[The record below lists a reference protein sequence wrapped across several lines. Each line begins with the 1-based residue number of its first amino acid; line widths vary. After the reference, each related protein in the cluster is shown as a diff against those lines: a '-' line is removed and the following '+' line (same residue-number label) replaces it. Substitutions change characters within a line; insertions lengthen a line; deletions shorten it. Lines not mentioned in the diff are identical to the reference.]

1 MENLVHNFNPAY
13 YEINNN
19 DILGRGA
26 YGEVLKATANKEH
39 VQDIRREGLPE
50 ELAVK
55 TTKWR
60 DEEWNHKNSEY
71 LLVKKGFKFDHRN
84 IVRVFH
90 ISLDKMNAHWTR
102 QVIYMELC
110 DEDLKEYQKGKE
122 ILKIPEIRHV
132 LKGILDGLAYIHDN
146 GVIHRDLKEANVLLK
161 RINPEGNTIQ
171 NYDLK
176 LGDFNISKPQEN
188 MVCMTNTENVGTES
202 YRAPEVSQ
210 THYGSPCD
218 LWSLGILAFRLR
230 TREKFP
236 IIVGKPGDEDV
247 ICSELE
253 KIEEE
258 DLNNFLQQCLRLNPA
273 ERGTAIQLLDH
284 PFLNQGKYYAIL

>member
-13 YEINNN
+13 YEIKNN

-60 DEEWNHKNSEY
+60 DEDWKHKNSEY
-71 LLVKKGFKFDHRN
+71 LLVKKGFKFDHKN

-90 ISLDKMNAHWTR
+90 ISLDKMNANWTR
-102 QVIYMELC
+102 QMIYMELC
-110 DEDLKEYQKGKE
+110 DEDLKEFQGRNK
-122 ILKIPEIRHV
+122 ILLPGVRYV
-132 LKGILDGLAYIHDN
+132 LKGILNGLAYIHGN
-146 GVIHRDLKEANVLLK
+146 GVIHRDLKGENVLLK
-161 RINPEGNTIQ
+161 RINHAGDTIQ

-188 MVCMTNTENVGTES
+188 IFCMANTENVGTES
-202 YRAPEVSQ
+202 YRAPEVS
-210 THYGSPCD
+210 
-218 LWSLGILAFRLR
+218 
-230 TREKFP
+230 
-236 IIVGKPGDEDV
+236 
-247 ICSELE
+247 
-253 KIEEE
+253 
-258 DLNNFLQQCLRLNPA
+258 
-273 ERGTAIQLLDH
+273 
-284 PFLNQGKYYAIL
+284 